1 MVTHNLKLSFEV
13 SVVKQPTALAV
24 ERSALKRHVRRVD
37 EDGVSIVTGRPE
49 SEIPRRR
56 VVLLAASA
64 VAFAFALVLLPG
76 PHRDMT
82 EIGIAAVLAIAVV
95 GLATLWRSLPAVAR
109 IGVPLAFIAVNAVLV
124 DGSGGTSSGFGGLF
138 LLPLLWFAVFGSR
151 AELLLGLVAVFSA
164 RALPVKLIGAPEYP
178 ASEWR
183 FAIVLGAVAAI
194 ACITIQQLVR
204 DARLRATEL
213 LRRAAELE
221 EAAQQLA
228 DQNKQLRE
236 LDHLKDDF
244 VAVVSHELRTPLTSI
259 AGYLEM
265 VLEENAEPLAPD
277 QRQFLTTVSR
287 NVERLTT
294 VVNELLFLVQVDAG
308 RLELSL
314 AEADIN
320 ELLAEATEAAQPAA
334 NAKQIEL
341 TLEAGRLAPAVCD
354 RARIAQLIDNLV
366 SNAVKFTPEGGRVE
380 VRAAQDGT
388 AIALSVSDSGIGIPA
403 EELPRLFGRF
413 FRASSAITNAIPG
426 TGLGLAISQAI
437 AEAHNSTIT
446 VQSTPAKGT
455 TFRVLL
461 ASGA

>member
-76 PHRDMT
+76 PHRDMK

-109 IGVPLAFIAVNAVLV
+109 IAVLV